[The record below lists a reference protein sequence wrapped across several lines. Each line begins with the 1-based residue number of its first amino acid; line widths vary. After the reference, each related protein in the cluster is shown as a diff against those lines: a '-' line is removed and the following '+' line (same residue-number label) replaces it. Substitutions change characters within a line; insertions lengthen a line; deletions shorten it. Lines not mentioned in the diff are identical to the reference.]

1 MARKV
6 KCANCGNQG
15 TNETFF
21 KVPIN
26 KAQTRF
32 KYYCSEE
39 EFEQVQD
46 KLKAKEE
53 EKAKKEEEKKK
64 QAVHDEVEKEEYKDL
79 ISFVIDDILEYDRN
93 MIFPTAMVKRI
104 RKLRENFEYS
114 IIKETFAQSADSIK
128 WAIKNKGF
136 STEWHMV
143 SYVMAIVEGNI
154 NDIYKKQ
161 KEIERLQARINANNH
176 DIAAQFSLDDLTEQK
191 PQQTKKHVKREG
203 IKSFLEDDDI

>member
-21 KVPIN
+21 KVAMN
-26 KAQTRF
+26 KEGNRF
-32 KYYCSEE
+32 KYYCNEE
-39 EFEQVQD
+39 EYQQVQD

-53 EKAKKEEEKKK
+53 EKARRKAEAAKK
-64 QAVHDEVEKEEYKDL
+64 AVHDEADKAVYNEL

-114 IIKETFAQSADSIK
+114 IIRETFAVNKDSIK
-128 WAIKNKGF
+128 WAIKNKDF
-136 STEWHMV
+136 DTEWHMV
-143 SYVMAIVEGNI
+143 SYVMAIVEGSI

-176 DIAAQFSLDDLTEQK
+176 DLAAQFSLDDLTEKK
-191 PQQTKKHVKREG
+191 PQQTKQHTKKKG